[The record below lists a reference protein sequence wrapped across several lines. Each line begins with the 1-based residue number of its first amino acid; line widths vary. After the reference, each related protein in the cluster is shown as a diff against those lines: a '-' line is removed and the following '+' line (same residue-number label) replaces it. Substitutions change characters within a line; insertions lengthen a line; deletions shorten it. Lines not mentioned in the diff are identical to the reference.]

1 MSIKFNLDTT
11 NLYVLA
17 VSGGIDSM
25 VLFDLFLKHKYKF
38 VVVHF
43 NHQKRKESIHDH
55 QLIEYLCHRHLIPYH
70 YIKLNIK
77 NGNFQESS
85 RNARI
90 LNLEEI
96 ADSYKTKYI
105 VTAHHLDDLAETVL
119 MKLMRGS
126 NLLGY
131 SAMQE
136 VAQINQYTYLKPL
149 LNYSKSDIQNY
160 QKAHDLKYLE
170 DHTNL
175 EDTYLRNRIRHHIIP
190 ILKDENDVLN
200 HFKNFSHQSYLAADY
215 IRTQSKQFLNLDLSF
230 KLDEFNLLHDAIKM
244 DIISLVFE
252 TLSIDKTFKKIKT
265 ILKQLASNKP
275 NISITLSKDFNMI
288 KAYNLVYIE
297 QSHKKSDE
305 TNVNRLM
312 ISHNKVDLQKN
323 WVELCYNKLDFPIQL
338 RHRLNGDK
346 LSFTFGRKKLKDLL
360 IDKKI
365 PLTERSKLKIIVDS
379 SGTILWIP
387 GLYLNETLGK
397 EHKIYLSI
405 KE

>member
-1 MSIKFNLDTT
+1 MSIKLSLDKT

-17 VSGGIDSM
+17 VSGGVDSI
-25 VLFDLFLKHKYKF
+25 VLFDLFVKHQYKF

-43 NHQKRKESIHDH
+43 NHQKRTESINDH
-55 QLIEYLCHRHLIPYH
+55 ELIEELCHRHSIPYH

-85 RNARI
+85 RNARY

-96 ADSYKTKYI
+96 ADFYKTKYI

-119 MKLMRGS
+119 MKLIRGS

-131 SAMQE
+131 SGMQA
-136 VAQINQYTYLKPL
+136 VTHIDQYIYLRPL

-160 QKAHDLKYLE
+160 QKAYDLKYLE

-175 EDTYLRNRIRHHIIP
+175 EDTYLRNRMRHHVLP

-200 HFKNFSHQSYLAADY
+200 HFKNFSHQSYLAADF
-215 IRTQSKQFLNLDLSF
+215 IRAQSKKFLNLDLSF
-230 KLDEFNLLHDAIKM
+230 NLDAFNLLHEAVKM

-252 TLSIDKTFKKIKT
+252 TLTIDKTFIKINT
-265 ILKQLASNKP
+265 ILKQLASKKP
-275 NISITLSKDFNMI
+275 NISITLSKDFNMV
-288 KAYNLVYIE
+288 KTYNHVYIE
-297 QSHKKSDE
+297 QTHKKSSE
-305 TNVNRLM
+305 TEVNRLM
-312 ISHNKVDLQKN
+312 ISHNKVDLQLN

-338 RHRLNGDK
+338 RHRTNGDK
-346 LSFTFGRKKLKDLL
+346 LSFTYGRKKLKDFL

-365 PLTERSKLKIIVDS
+365 PLAERNKLQIIVDS

-387 GLYLNETLGK
+387 GLYLNETLGRD
-397 EHKIYLSI
+397 HKIYLSI

>member
-1 MSIKFNLDTT
+1 MSIKLNLDST

-55 QLIEYLCHRHLIPYH
+55 QLIEDLCHRHSIPYH

-96 ADSYKTKYI
+96 ADTYKTKYI

-119 MKLMRGS
+119 MKLIRGS

-131 SAMQE
+131 SGMQA
-136 VAQINQYTYLKPL
+136 VTHIDQYIYLKPL
-149 LNYSKSDIQNY
+149 LNYSKSDIQSY
-160 QKAHDLKYLE
+160 QKSHDLKYLE

-175 EDTYLRNRIRHHIIP
+175 EDTYLRNRIRHHVLP
-190 ILKDENDVLN
+190 MLKDENDVLN

-230 KLDEFNLLHDAIKM
+230 KLNEFNLLHNAVKM

-252 TLSIDKTFKKIKT
+252 TLVIDKTFKKITT

-305 TNVNRLM
+305 TDVNRLM

-346 LSFTFGRKKLKDLL
+346 LSFTFGRKKLKDYL

-365 PLTERSKLKIIVDS
+365 PLSERNKLKIIVDS

-387 GLYLNETLGK
+387 GLYLNETLGT

>member
-1 MSIKFNLDTT
+1 MSIKLNLDST

-55 QLIEYLCHRHLIPYH
+55 QLIEDLCHRHSIPYH

-96 ADSYKTKYI
+96 ADAYKTKYI

-119 MKLMRGS
+119 MKLIRGS

-131 SAMQE
+131 SGMQ
-136 VAQINQYTYLKPL
+136 AATHIDQYIYLRPL
-149 LNYSKSDIQNY
+149 LNYSKSDIQYY

-175 EDTYLRNRIRHHIIP
+175 EDTYLRNRIRHHVLP
-190 ILKDENDVLN
+190 MLKDENDVLN

-230 KLDEFNLLHDAIKM
+230 KINEFNVLHDAVKM

-252 TLSIDKTFKKIKT
+252 TLVIDKTFKKITT

-305 TNVNRLM
+305 TDVNRLM

-346 LSFTFGRKKLKDLL
+346 LSFTFGRKKLKDYL

-365 PLTERSKLKIIVDS
+365 PLSERNKLKIIVDS

-387 GLYLNETLGK
+387 GLYLNETLGT

>member
-1 MSIKFNLDTT
+1 MSIKLNLDTT

-17 VSGGIDSM
+17 VSGGVDSM
-25 VLFDLFLKHKYKF
+25 VLFDLFIKHQYKF

-43 NHQKRKESIHDH
+43 NHQKRKESINDH
-55 QLIEYLCHRHLIPYH
+55 QLIEALCHRHSIPYH

-85 RNARI
+85 RNARY

-96 ADSYKTKYI
+96 ADDYKTKYI

-119 MKLMRGS
+119 MKLVRGS

-131 SAMQE
+131 SSMQA
-136 VAQINQYTYLKPL
+136 VTPMDQYIYLKPL
-149 LNYSKSDIQNY
+149 LHYSKSEIQSY
-160 QKAHDLKYLE
+160 QKARDLKYLE

-175 EDTYLRNRIRHHIIP
+175 EDTYLRNRIRHHILP

-200 HFKNFSHQSYLAADY
+200 HFKNFSHQSYLAADF
-215 IRTQSKQFLNLDLSF
+215 IRQQSKEFLNLDLSF
-230 KLDEFNLLHDAIKM
+230 KLNAFNLLHDAVKM

-252 TLSIDKTFKKIKT
+252 TLNIDKTFKKITT
-265 ILKQLASNKP
+265 ILKQLTSKKP

-288 KAYNLVYIE
+288 KAYNQVYIE
-297 QSHKKSDE
+297 HSHKKSDE
-305 TNVNRLM
+305 TEVNRLM
-312 ISHNKVDLQKN
+312 ISHNKVDLQEN

-338 RHRLNGDK
+338 RHRINGDK
-346 LSFTFGRKKLKDLL
+346 LSFTFGRKKLKDFL

-365 PLTERSKLKIIVDS
+365 PLSERNKLKIIVDS

-387 GLYLNETLGK
+387 GLYLNETLGRDY
-397 EHKIYLSI
+397 KIYLSI